1 MLWPFTTMSALQ
13 MAYDDGLS
21 SWPSR
26 FTDASGLMAFI
37 LSSATESM
45 PPVPAVGSYTSRTTP
60 GVLRSISSLSSK
72 VTISSM
78 TSRGVKC
85 SPAVSLEASANLRM
99 RAAAGIYKTTAL
111 IGALEE
117 RGVRMSSS
125 QVYRLVTD
133 APERLNLHALV
144 ALMDILQCSADDLIR
159 PVQLGASVP
168 LTGTD

>member
-1 MLWPFTTMSALQ
+1 MKVINYEW
-13 MAYDDGLS
+13 
-21 SWPSR
+21 R
-26 FTDASGLMAFI
+26 
-37 LSSATESM
+37 
-45 PPVPAVGSYTSRTTP
+45 
-60 GVLRSISSLSSK
+60 LRE
-72 VTISSM
+72 VM
-78 TSRGVKC
+78 
-85 SPAVSLEASANLRM
+85 
-99 RAAAGIYKTTAL
+99 AAAGIYKTTAL

-168 LTGTD
+168 LNGTDGSSMDRANDVLRSNGLRPRRAQIAPLGHDA